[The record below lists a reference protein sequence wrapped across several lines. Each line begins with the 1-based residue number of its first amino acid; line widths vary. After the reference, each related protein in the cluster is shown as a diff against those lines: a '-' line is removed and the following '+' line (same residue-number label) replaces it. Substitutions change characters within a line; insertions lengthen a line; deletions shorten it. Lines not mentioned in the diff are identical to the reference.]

1 MLEDCVCSINLKIK
15 GGALEERGQCMRRKG
30 KTSSALVLSRKN
42 TQVLVKKPLFKH
54 SYLKYNQ
61 LSTGFN
67 LKVVVRVQK
76 RLTNIKTIY
85 KLEKGVS
92 PNLNKGKTCGDIH
105 RQSLSIEMNWPTVV
119 MFGCPLFLA
128 M

>member
-61 LSTGFN
+61 LPTGFN
-67 LKVVVRVQK
+67 LKGRCQGAKEVDKYQ
-76 RLTNIKTIY
+76 N
-85 KLEKGVS
+85 
-92 PNLNKGKTCGDIH
+92 NLQT
-105 RQSLSIEMNWPTVV
+105 
-119 MFGCPLFLA
+119 
-128 M
+128 